1 MAVPRRPRFVL
12 QVLRSAGRSV
22 VTLPIVL
29 YTALQH
35 SLQVRDKRAGELE
48 GLFFH
53 GQSVHLTPTHTTLQR
68 TRPAQTYATRV
79 LERQRDKTARKL
91 CMATAECDA
100 AAASRREKV
109 AVSIYTKM
117 HIYVPQVNVYTNT
130 KMYVCIDIHMYTY
143 IHTWFM

>member
-53 GQSVHLTPTHTTLQR
+53 GQSVHLTPTLRSNARAPHKHTQ
-68 TRPAQTYATRV
+68 PG
-79 LERQRDKTARKL
+79 
-91 CMATAECDA
+91 C
-100 AAASRREKV
+100 
-109 AVSIYTKM
+109 
-117 HIYVPQVNVYTNT
+117 
-130 KMYVCIDIHMYTY
+130 
-143 IHTWFM
+143 

>member
-53 GQSVHLTPTHTTLQR
+53 GQSVHLTPKHYAPTHAPR
-68 TRPAQTYATRV
+68 TNIRNQGVR
-79 LERQRDKTARKL
+79 
-91 CMATAECDA
+91 A
-100 AAASRREKV
+100 AAGQDCQEALHGDS
-109 AVSIYTKM
+109 
-117 HIYVPQVNVYTNT
+117 
-130 KMYVCIDIHMYTY
+130 
-143 IHTWFM
+143 